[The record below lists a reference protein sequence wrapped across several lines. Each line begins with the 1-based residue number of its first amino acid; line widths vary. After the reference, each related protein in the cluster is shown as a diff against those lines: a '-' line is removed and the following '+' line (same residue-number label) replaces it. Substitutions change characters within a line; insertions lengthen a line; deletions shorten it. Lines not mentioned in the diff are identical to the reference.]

1 MSESHRPFP
10 FRLDPTTSLA
20 WSGFRRWR
28 APIWL
33 SLLGVAGIV
42 VTWIPIAVAL
52 EARTNLAKTEPRI
65 HLIQDMDNQA
75 KFKPQDQNPL
85 FVDDRAQRPHVP
97 GTVARGELFLDHE
110 YYDGFDEAAGTD
122 GKVSRTFIGGFP
134 QQIQA
139 KLDDPTQAA
148 KLLELG
154 QAKFNITCAMCH
166 GRDAMGN
173 GPIHQRAVEVGA
185 ALTGWVQP
193 SNLNDDVRRARTN
206 GHLYNTV
213 NNGIRKMGGYGT
225 QLTPDERWAVVAYV
239 RAVQLANG
247 TPASALPKDKLPFQ

>member
-1 MSESHRPFP
+1 M
-10 FRLDPTTSLA
+10 
-20 WSGFRRWR
+20 
-28 APIWL
+28 
-33 SLLGVAGIV
+33 GVALIV
-42 VTWIPIAVAL
+42 VTWIPIAIAL

-65 HLIQDMDNQA
+65 HLVQDMDNQT
-75 KFKPQDQNPL
+75 KFKAQSQNPL
-85 FVDDRAQRPHVP
+85 FIDDRSQRPRVP

-110 YYDGFDEAAGTD
+110 FYDGFTESTGPD
-122 GKVSRTFIGGFP
+122 GKIGRAFITTYPSR
-134 QQIQA
+134 IQE
-139 KLDDPTQAA
+139 KLNDPVQAE
-148 KLLELG
+148 KLLALG
-154 QAKFNITCAMCH
+154 QQKFNITCSMCH

-193 SNLNDDVRRARTN
+193 SNLNDQVRRERPN

-247 TPASALPKDKLPFQ
+247 TPASMLPKDSLPNQ